1 MKYRLLIGLCVVALC
16 AGCQPARPVLRLY
29 NWADYIKPD
38 LLSRFEE
45 ETGCR
50 IVVDTFDSNETML
63 AKLKQNI
70 TRYDLVF
77 PSDYF
82 LPTMKAQGML
92 QPIQRRLV
100 PNMKHLDPDHLKM
113 LTDQA
118 CDFSVPYMVSKTGIA
133 YRKSRLADARSEAS
147 ERAKPTWQMLDRP
160 EVKGQMTLLDDVR
173 ETVGAALKML
183 GYSLNTTNDTELAA
197 ARDVVLRWKKNSARF
212 DNEGYVGGITTGGL
226 VLAHGYSGSLFQAE
240 AENKDIVYVEPEEGG
255 AMSYDLIVIPGNARQ
270 VELAH
275 RFINFLH
282 DPAVAAENT
291 EFILYLCPNKDS
303 YDLLSPDMKTNPAIF
318 PPPGIRSRSE
328 VIRDLGPDNV
338 KYDRLWDQIKSAP

>member
-1 MKYRLLIGLCVVALC
+1 MKYHLLIGLCAAALC
-16 AGCQPARPVLRLY
+16 AGCQPARPVLRIY

-38 LLSRFEE
+38 LLSQFEE

-70 TRYDLVF
+70 IRYDLVF

-100 PNMKHLDPDHLKM
+100 PNMRHLDPDHLKM
-113 LTDQA
+113 LTDKT
-118 CDFSVPYMVSKTGIA
+118 CDYSVPYMVSATGIA
-133 YRKSRLADARSEAS
+133 YRKSRLVNARSEAS
-147 ERAKPTWQMLDRP
+147 ERAKATWKMLDRP
-160 EVKGQMTLLDDVR
+160 EVQGRMTLLDDVR
-173 ETVGAALKML
+173 ETVGAALKLL
-183 GYSLNTTNDTELAA
+183 GYSLNTTNDAELAA

-212 DNEGYVGGITTGGL
+212 DNKGYVNSLMTDEL
-226 VLAHGYSGSLFQAE
+226 VLAHGYSGDLLQAA
-240 AENKDIVYVEPEEGG
+240 AENKDIAYLEPEEGV
-255 AMSYDLIVIPGNARQ
+255 AISYDLIVIPRNARQ

-275 RFINFLH
+275 RLINFLH
-282 DPAVAAENT
+282 DPEIAAKNT
-291 EFILYLCPNKDS
+291 TFIRYLCPNKAA
-303 YDLLSPDMKTNPAIF
+303 YDLLSPDVKANPAIF
-318 PPPGIRSRSE
+318 PPAGIRARSE
-328 VIRDLGPDNV
+328 VIRDLGPDNA